1 MALDPTK
8 KTIVEVSIITLLFFG
23 TIFGILTPTLI
34 RIRKTAQESLKLRL
48 FLEQKYQESLN
59 SRITRKKLSE
69 IKAAAANFES
79 FLFKSGDELRLI
91 TFLESSAAKYG
102 VTPSITSSNLDK
114 VSNNHLVTISMNL
127 KGDYNNIL
135 KYVSEIESSNYFIHI
150 RQLHL
155 TPAFTKDGKATLTV
169 NLTITTELYV
179 NE

>member
-1 MALDPTK
+1 M
-8 KTIVEVSIITLLFFG
+8 LLFFG

-34 RIRKTAQESLKLRL
+34 RIRKTARESLKLRL

-69 IKAAAANFES
+69 IKSAAANFEN
-79 FLFKSGDELRLI
+79 FIFKSGDELRLI
-91 TFLESSAAKYG
+91 TFLESSAAKFS

-114 VSNNHLVTISMNL
+114 ISNNRLVTISMNL

-135 KYVSEIESSNYFIHI
+135 KYISELESSNYFIHI
-150 RQLHL
+150 KQLHL